1 MNAKTLLTLLE
12 DDFSEEN
19 VATAIAWLKTRK
31 PSNKSAN
38 KILHKI
44 FPHPLIEEELE
55 WLTTWAQEA
64 DWEFFAEH
72 IYDLKSALI
81 FDWIIQMLNDHPDH
95 SDTGRVW
102 ANLIQ
107 TFRNK
112 EIEQGAEKWLINERL
127 KDPYADSVMNGL
139 LALAPTKERVQKAK
153 QIYAQNKDIFLLC
166 HLIEH
171 AKDKEFR
178 ALGETLLLGKDAENW
193 HKLLIAEA
201 LTDCDISAHKASIG
215 QFLADSCE
223 KEVAFRYLHHVT
235 MRQPVALFLL
245 DWISENYESKLA
257 KQLLTKP
264 LMIEPADTNGET
276 LWNWYRTG
284 EESEI
289 RFEICMRAFDN
300 SWCPLPPEAA
310 QYVSSWIE
318 TNKKSKLKKYA
329 TSALQRVRKS
339 FTTADET
346 RSSKSFAMMSHI
358 LETTNL
364 DSDYFE
370 EAQEQVMKSLHVS
383 NQVQLTLQRFKS
395 TNNPADLEP
404 IRALFQRSKLSF
416 QRYILCELLPFRLHE
431 FSDLAIE
438 TLKVK
443 RLFRKYLPDYRD
455 IGAIIVELL
464 RIEPTNEEVQVIAKE
479 WLKMKPDP
487 LDMVVY
493 EEVTQLVA
501 ETKTR

>member
-64 DWEFFAEH
+64 DWDFFENH
-72 IYDLKSALI
+72 IFVLKSIRL
-81 FDWIIQMLNDHPDH
+81 FDWIICLLSEHPNNK
-95 SDTGRVW
+95 SAGNVW
-102 ANLIQ
+102 AALLLN
-107 TFRNK
+107 FRNISV
-112 EIEQGAEKWLINERL
+112 EHGADKWLSNERL
-127 KDPYADSVMNGL
+127 GSDGAEAVACQL
-139 LALAPTKERVQKAK
+139 LQLAPSQDRIQKAK
-153 QIYAQNKDIFLLC
+153 QVYAQRNSTLVLC
-166 HLIEH
+166 YLIEY
-171 AKDKEFR
+171 AKDEEFR
-178 ALGETLLLGKDAENW
+178 LLGERLLKEDEDDW
-193 HKLLIAEA
+193 RKLLIAEA

-276 LWNWYRTG
+276 LWNWYRAG

-329 TSALQRVRKS
+329 TNALKRVRKS

-346 RSSKSFAMMSHI
+346 RNSKSFAMMSHI

-370 EAQEQVMKSLHVS
+370 EAQEQFMKSLHVS

-443 RLFRKYLPDYRD
+443 RLFRKFLPDYRD
-455 IGAIIVELL
+455 IGSIIVELL
-464 RIEPTNEEVQVIAKE
+464 RIDPMNEEVLAIAE
-479 WLKMKPDP
+479 DWLKIKPDP

-493 EEVTQLVA
+493 EEVTQLVT

>member
-1 MNAKTLLTLLE
+1 M
-12 DDFSEEN
+12 
-19 VATAIAWLKTRK
+19 
-31 PSNKSAN
+31 
-38 KILHKI
+38 
-44 FPHPLIEEELE
+44 
-55 WLTTWAQEA
+55 
-64 DWEFFAEH
+64 
-72 IYDLKSALI
+72 
-81 FDWIIQMLNDHPDH
+81 
-95 SDTGRVW
+95 
-102 ANLIQ
+102 
-107 TFRNK
+107 
-112 EIEQGAEKWLINERL
+112 
-127 KDPYADSVMNGL
+127 
-139 LALAPTKERVQKAK
+139 
-153 QIYAQNKDIFLLC
+153 
-166 HLIEH
+166 
-171 AKDKEFR
+171 
-178 ALGETLLLGKDAENW
+178 GKDTENW
-193 HKLLIAEA
+193 HKLFIAEA
-201 LTDCDISAHKASIG
+201 LTDCDINSYKDSIG
-215 QFLADSCE
+215 KFLANPNSRD
-223 KEVAFRYLHHVT
+223 AAARYMKDIIINQT
-235 MRQPVALFLL
+235 VALFVL
-245 DWISENYESKLA
+245 DWISENYETKLA
-257 KQLLTKP
+257 KSLITRP
-264 LMIEPADTNGET
+264 LMIEAEDRNGDV

-284 EESEI
+284 EESDI

-404 IRALFQRSKLSF
+404 IRAPFQRSKLSF

-443 RLFRKYLPDYRD
+443 RLFRKFLPDYRD

-487 LDMVVY
+487 LDMLVY